1 MAGRIAYYGNI
12 SPQGLVLNLD
22 AAIVGSYPKTG
33 STWFDISNNGNNGT
47 LTNGPT
53 FTGSDYGAIVFDGT
67 NDFINVTN
75 SNSINFST
83 NDFGCSTWLF
93 VNSQSLASN
102 REYGIINKNSG
113 FQTSPGW
120 GIEYS
125 TWGYTPPFNQVGI
138 ECFNSGQTSWGN
150 SNIGGTIT
158 TQRWHN
164 IVLIRTNQ
172 VFDFYLNGSPV
183 NRKSNADVALNI
195 SNSID
200 LKIGNAGSWQY
211 SYKGQIANTQ
221 IYNQSLTQFQ
231 IWQNFNAYKSR
242 YGIPDIVTDGLVLNL
257 DAGNPYSYLS
267 GSSGTTWSN
276 TVAVSSSISGSLQN
290 GAVYS
295 NGAITFDGSN
305 DYVFISSSIPAGLR
319 IGEGDF
325 TIDFWIYTLGTGAYS
340 VCGNLNDAEGDGSY
354 WVLVNSTYTGLQTIQ
369 FGSKGNSEY
378 KFGTTAL
385 TPNVW
390 TNVTLSRIG
399 TTMTAYINANTY
411 ATPITINNFT
421 GNFNIDYLL
430 GISKSGTNYNRY
442 PLNGRLGVLKIYK
455 GKGLTQTEITQNFN
469 ALRGRYGI

>member
-53 FTGSDYGAIVFDGT
+53 FTGSDYGAIRFDGT
-67 NDFINVTN
+67 DDYVDTPYTTPIGTGGFAYNAW
-75 SNSINFST
+75 INFTSSQ
-83 NDFGCSTWLF
+83 FGPIL
-93 VNSQSLASN
+93 VK
-102 REYGIINKNSG
+102 R
-113 FQTSPGW
+113 
-120 GIEYS
+120 
-125 TWGYTPPFNQVGI
+125 
-138 ECFNSGQTSWGN
+138 
-150 SNIGGTIT
+150 IGGPTYQQFSLFIAGDNGGNTTGSKLVFNDVENTSILRLGIT
-158 TQRWHN
+158 SGSYNDGRWHN
-164 IVLIRTNQ
+164 VTVTRTATNTTMY
-172 VFDFYLNGSPV
+172 VEGAPSVTIFSGNV
-183 NRKSNADVALNI
+183 NI
-195 SNSID
+195 SSSSKLFIGRSGDNQTVIGVPFSGSIA
-200 LKIGNAGSWQY
+200 LAQV
-211 SYKGQIANTQ
+211 
-221 IYNQSLTQFQ
+221 YNRSLSQFDV
-231 IWQNFNAYKSR
+231 WQNFNAYKSR

-276 TVAVSSSISGSLQN
+276 TVAVSSSISGTLTN
-290 GAVYS
+290 GPVYS
-295 NGAITFDGSN
+295 NGAITFDGSD

-385 TPNVW
+385 TPNIW

-399 TTMTAYINANTY
+399 TTMTAYINASTY